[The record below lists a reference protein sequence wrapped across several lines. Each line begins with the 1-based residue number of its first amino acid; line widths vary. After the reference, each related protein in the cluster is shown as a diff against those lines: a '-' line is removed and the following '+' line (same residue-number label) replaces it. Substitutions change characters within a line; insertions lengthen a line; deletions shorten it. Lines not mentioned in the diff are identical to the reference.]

1 MRAAVL
7 RLRCLNR
14 TQSRWGECRVSKNS
28 WDLSRPLSVEIT
40 VREIQGI
47 PEASLLTQG
56 QCNGY
61 RSSLAGGG
69 SIDAGIRVVGTAIAF
84 RKVGSERFE
93 DIRINRVSLRE

>member
-14 TQSRWGECRVSKNS
+14 TQSLWGECRVSKNS

-40 VREIQGI
+40 VREIQSI

-56 QCNGY
+56 HFNGY
-61 RSSLAGGG
+61 RSSLAGYGT
-69 SIDAGIRVVGTAIAF
+69 IDAGIRVVREPKLLFGRLGVNGLRTYASIA
-84 RKVGSERFE
+84 SP
-93 DIRINRVSLRE
+93 